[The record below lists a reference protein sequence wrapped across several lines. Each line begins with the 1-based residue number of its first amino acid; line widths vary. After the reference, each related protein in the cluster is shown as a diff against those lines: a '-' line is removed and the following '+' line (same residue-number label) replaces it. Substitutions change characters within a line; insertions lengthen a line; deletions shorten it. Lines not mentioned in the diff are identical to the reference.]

1 MLKTEEQIFT
11 NTLFEVEDLIRHKCE
26 LESHDNTGMSCRYSK
41 AIAALNDGLIK
52 MYTKA
57 LQDSKESTIKNQ
69 KNAHIEKLT
78 PKETEYLKSTQA
90 NGYFELND
98 DISAEDL
105 RTLMEALAYTE

>member
-11 NTLFEVEDLIRHKCE
+11 NTLYIVEDLIRQKCE
-26 LESHDNTGMSCRYSK
+26 LKSHDNTDMSYQYSK
-41 AIAALNDGLIK
+41 AILALNAGLIK

-57 LQDSKESTIKNQ
+57 LQDSKESPIKKQ
-69 KNAHIEKLT
+69 KDVHIEKLT
-78 PKETEYLKSTQA
+78 PKETEYIKSLQA

-105 RTLMEALAYTE
+105 RVLMEALAYTE

>member
-11 NTLFEVEDLIRHKCE
+11 NTLFEVEDLIRQKCE
-26 LESHDNTGMSCRYSK
+26 LESHDNTDMSYRYSK

-69 KNAHIEKLT
+69 KDAHIEKLT
-78 PKETEYLKSTQA
+78 PKETEYLKSMQA
-90 NGYFELND
+90 NGYFEVND

-105 RTLMEALAYTE
+105 RALMEALAYTE